1 MNRIKNLI
9 AITALSLLVLGLPA
23 IASAQYR
30 DRDDDD
36 YNRRNGG
43 YYGNGQYGQY
53 GQYGDMRSI
62 VRSLKNRT
70 KDFQRELDR
79 DLDRSRYN
87 GTYEEDEINDLVKD
101 FRSAVYDLDNNDR
114 QNSNEVNRVLDLGR
128 QVDRVVYRMRLG
140 YNTENLWQAIRN
152 DLDALGNYGYD
163 NRNNRRNRNGG
174 WNNGRWGKGGV
185 NKPSWWPF

>member
-53 GQYGDMRSI
+53 GDMRSI
-62 VRSLKNRT
+62 VRNLKSRT

-87 GTYEEDEINDLVKD
+87 GTYEEDEINDLVKE
-101 FRSAVYDLDNNDR
+101 FRDAVYDLDNNDR

-128 QVDRVVYRMRLG
+128 QVDRVIYRMRLG
-140 YNTENLWQAIRN
+140 YRTENLWQGIRN
-152 DLDALGNYGYD
+152 DLDALGGYGYD
-163 NRNNRRNRNGG
+163 NRNNRRNRG
-174 WNNGRWGKGGV
+174 WSNGRWGKGGI
-185 NKPSWWPF
+185 NKPTWWPF

>member
-43 YYGNGQYGQY
+43 NYGNGQY

-62 VRSLKNRT
+62 VRNLKSRT

-87 GTYEEDEINDLVKD
+87 GTYEEDEINNLVKE
-101 FRSAVYDLDNNDR
+101 FRDAVYDLDNNDR

-128 QVDRVVYRMRLG
+128 QVDRVIYRMRLG
-140 YNTENLWQAIRN
+140 YNTENLWQGIRN
-152 DLDALGNYGYD
+152 DLDALGGYGYD
-163 NRNNRRNRNGG
+163 NRNRRNRNGNG
-174 WNNGRWGKGGV
+174 NGRWGKGGI

>member
-1 MNRIKNLI
+1 MNRIKNIISI
-9 AITALSLLVLGLPA
+9 AALSLLVLGLPA

-43 YYGNGQYGQY
+43 YYGNGQYGN
-53 GQYGDMRSI
+53 YGDMRSI
-62 VRSLKNRT
+62 IRNLKNRT
-70 KDFQRELDR
+70 KDFQREIDR

-87 GTYEEDEINDLVKD
+87 NTYQEDEINDLVKD
-101 FRSAVYDLDNNDR
+101 FRDAVYDLDNNDR
-114 QNSNEVNRVLDLGR
+114 QNSNEVNRVLNLGR
-128 QVDRVVYRMRLG
+128 QIDNMMYRLRLG
-140 YNTENLWQAIRN
+140 YNSENLWQSIRR

-163 NRNNRRNRNGG
+163 NRNNRRNRNGNG
-174 WNNGRWGKGGV
+174 NGRWGNG